1 MKKTLLNFFS
11 DKLYVELT
19 ITAVLFLIAL
29 SLDKLMDFIIY
40 MLYFIIFLEIVRAVV
55 NYVREQRVTMSLL
68 VDAFIILALREF
80 IVNVVKINKE
90 ELNSLDALFSS
101 AVNLN
106 LLILTPGGKLVKNHQ
121 EYELIIKIAQYAGAR
136 QNEIIQLTKEDIKQE
151 KDSGIWYFDI
161 NANNGKKIK
170 NIL

>member
-29 SLDKLMDFIIY
+29 LLDKLMDFIIY

-80 IVNVVKINKE
+80 IVNVVKVNKE

-101 AVNLN
+101 AVNFN
-106 LLILTPGGKLVKNHQ
+106 LLILSGVIIFLLLVRYLSVISSQRYLLKDKS
-121 EYELIIKIAQYAGAR
+121 EY
-136 QNEIIQLTKEDIKQE
+136 
-151 KDSGIWYFDI
+151 
-161 NANNGKKIK
+161 
-170 NIL
+170 

>member
-29 SLDKLMDFIIY
+29 ALDKLMDFIIY

-90 ELNSLDALFSS
+90 QLNSLDALFSS
-101 AVNLN
+101 AVNFN
-106 LLILTPGGKLVKNHQ
+106 LLILSGVIVFLLLVRYLSVISSQRYLLKDKS
-121 EYELIIKIAQYAGAR
+121 EY
-136 QNEIIQLTKEDIKQE
+136 
-151 KDSGIWYFDI
+151 
-161 NANNGKKIK
+161 
-170 NIL
+170 

>member
-1 MKKTLLNFFS
+1 MKRTLLNFFS

-29 SLDKLMDFIIY
+29 ALDKLMDFIIY

-55 NYVREQRVTMSLL
+55 NYVREQRVTMTLL

-90 ELNSLDALFSS
+90 QLNSFDALFSS
-101 AVNLN
+101 AVNFN
-106 LLILTPGGKLVKNHQ
+106 LLILSGVIVFLLLVRYLSVISSQRYLLKDKS
-121 EYELIIKIAQYAGAR
+121 EY
-136 QNEIIQLTKEDIKQE
+136 
-151 KDSGIWYFDI
+151 
-161 NANNGKKIK
+161 
-170 NIL
+170 